1 MNLYFGRLILFAS
14 LFEIEL
20 WEWYQH
26 PLGIKSFFPSVD
38 ENTNNN
44 YLDENMERIYINLKF
59 ACTGKYHFCVHSLEK
74 IQSFLQYHNYNIL
87 YMKEK
92 LYLMIIIRWKLCIQ
106 LNILNLDTKVKTTK
120 FVLRKKSQKVS
131 EYLLLMN
138 YFYFFIVYMWQGMGD
153 LMVCDLFKWHKPQ
166 PYALCSNFDASNY
179 FSTPPLF

>member
-106 LNILNLDTKVKTTK
+106 LNILNLDTSKNNKICSKEKITK
-120 FVLRKKSQKVS
+120 SIRIFAFDELF
-131 EYLLLMN
+131 LF
-138 YFYFFIVYMWQGMGD
+138 FYCVYVAGDGWPNGLWFIQM
-153 LMVCDLFKWHKPQ
+153 
-166 PYALCSNFDASNY
+166 
-179 FSTPPLF
+179 T